1 MQMEKTIQELQ
12 MIIRDLILE
21 VGDLKERIAIL
32 EQGNLSIDIQPK
44 VTGFISPDMSLEG
57 ESYENLGRLYT
68 EGFHI
73 CSMAYGQVRSGECLF
88 CIAFLEKE

>member
-1 MQMEKTIQELQ
+1 MEKTIQELQ

-32 EQGNLSIDIQPK
+32 EQGNLPAEIQPK
-44 VTGFISPDMSLEG
+44 AITFISPDMSLEG
-57 ESYENLGRLYT
+57 ESYENLGRLYN

>member
-1 MQMEKTIQELQ
+1 MEKTIQELQ